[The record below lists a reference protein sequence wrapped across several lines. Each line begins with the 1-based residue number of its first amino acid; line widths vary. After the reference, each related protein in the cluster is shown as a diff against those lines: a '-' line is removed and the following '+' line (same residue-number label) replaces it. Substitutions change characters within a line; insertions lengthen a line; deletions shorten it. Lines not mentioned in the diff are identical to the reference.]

1 VLRRLFG
8 VGTNANERQRKTLI
22 INILNKKKTMK
33 ENFNKDI
40 LNDAR
45 RLIGHKREQM
55 EEEARMWKDFQQLA
69 DAVEEFRREND
80 DLNEELAQLQFQYM
94 AERDAR
100 AAAEMRL
107 SELTKLADGVAKKS
121 SDEGLIK
128 ALRTFTN
135 NSKRK
140 KLEKRTAV
148 KEIMQELVLS
158 CGVELPQDLADSI
171 QSLDDEQQE
180 APKLVVNVSGDYNDI
195 HDNNK
200 VDIKKEEAV

>member
-1 VLRRLFG
+1 

-22 INILNKKKTMK
+22 INILNKKTMK
-33 ENFNKDI
+33 ENFDKDI

-55 EEEARMWKDFQQLA
+55 EEEARMWNDFQQLT
-69 DAVEEFRREND
+69 DAVEEFRRENEV
-80 DLNEELAQLQFQYM
+80 LQEENTQLQDQLTE
-94 AERDAR
+94 ERNAR
-100 AAAEMRL
+100 AVVEMRL

-135 NSKRK
+135 ISKRK
-140 KLEKRTAV
+140 KLEKRMAV
-148 KEIMQELVLS
+148 KEMIQELVLS
-158 CGVELPQDLADSI
+158 CGVTLPQDLADSI

-180 APKLVVNVSGDYNDI
+180 APRVVNVSGNYNDI
-195 HDNNK
+195 HDNNN
-200 VDIKKEEAV
+200 VDIKKEEDV

>member
-1 VLRRLFG
+1 
-8 VGTNANERQRKTLI
+8 
-22 INILNKKKTMK
+22 MK
-33 ENFNKDI
+33 VYFNNDI

-45 RLIGHKREQM
+45 RLIENKREQM
-55 EEEARMWKDFQQLA
+55 EEEARMWNDFQQLTN
-69 DAVEEFRREND
+69 AVEEFRRENE
-80 DLNEELAQLQFQYM
+80 DLQQENTQLQNQLTE
-94 AERDAR
+94 ERSAR
-100 AAAEMRL
+100 AAVEMRL

-128 ALRTFTN
+128 ALRNFTN

-140 KLEKRTAV
+140 KLEKRMAV
-148 KEIMQELVLS
+148 KEMIQELVLS
-158 CGVELPQDLADSI
+158 CGVTLPQDLADNI

-180 APKLVVNVSGDYNDI
+180 APRVVNVSGNYNDF

>member
-1 VLRRLFG
+1 M
-8 VGTNANERQRKTLI
+8 T
-22 INILNKKKTMK
+22 
-33 ENFNKDI
+33 ENFDKDI

-55 EEEARMWKDFQQLA
+55 EEEARMWTDFQQLT
-69 DAVEEFRREND
+69 DAVEEFRRENE
-80 DLNEELAQLQFQYM
+80 DLQQENTQLQNQLTE
-94 AERDAR
+94 ERSAR
-100 AAAEMRL
+100 AAVEMRL
-107 SELTKLADGVAKKS
+107 SELTKLTDGVAKKS

-135 NSKRK
+135 ISKRK
-140 KLEKRTAV
+140 KLEKRMAV
-148 KEIMQELVLS
+148 KEMIQELVLS
-158 CGVELPQDLADSI
+158 CGVTLPQDLADNI

>member
-1 VLRRLFG
+1 MLRRLFG

>member
-1 VLRRLFG
+1 
-8 VGTNANERQRKTLI
+8 
-22 INILNKKKTMK
+22 MK

-55 EEEARMWKDFQQLA
+55 EEEARMWKDFQQLTE
-69 DAVEEFRREND
+69 AVEEFRREND

-128 ALRTFTN
+128 ALRNFTN
-135 NSKRK
+135 ISKRK
-140 KLEKRTAV
+140 KLEKRMAV
-148 KEIMQELVLS
+148 KEMIQELVLS
-158 CGVELPQDLADSI
+158 CGVVLPQDLADSI

-180 APKLVVNVSGDYNDI
+180 APRVVVNNPTFNGAMYDI
-195 HDNNK
+195 SNNK
-200 VDIKKEEAV
+200 EVKL

>member
-1 VLRRLFG
+1 MLRCLFG
-8 VGTNANERQRKTLI
+8 VGTNANERQRKALI

-55 EEEARMWKDFQQLA
+55 EEEARMWKDFQQLT
-69 DAVEEFRREND
+69 DSVEEFRRENEV
-80 DLNEELAQLQFQYM
+80 LQEENTQLQDQLTE
-94 AERDAR
+94 ERNAR
-100 AAAEMRL
+100 AVVEMRL

-128 ALRTFTN
+128 ALRNFTN
-135 NSKRK
+135 ISKRK
-140 KLEKRTAV
+140 KLEKRMAV
-148 KEIMQELVLS
+148 KEMIQELVLS
-158 CGVELPQDLADSI
+158 CGVTLPQDLADSI

-180 APKLVVNVSGDYNDI
+180 APRVVNVSGNYNDI
-195 HDNNK
+195 HDNNN
-200 VDIKKEEAV
+200 VDIKKEEDV

>member
-1 VLRRLFG
+1 
-8 VGTNANERQRKTLI
+8 
-22 INILNKKKTMK
+22 MK

-55 EEEARMWKDFQQLA
+55 EEEARMWADFQQLT
-69 DAVEEFRREND
+69 DAVEEFRRENE
-80 DLNEELAQLQFQYM
+80 DLQQENTQLQDQLTE
-94 AERDAR
+94 ERSAR
-100 AAAEMRL
+100 AVVEMRL
-107 SELTKLADGVAKKS
+107 SELTKLTDGVAKKS

-135 NSKRK
+135 ISKRK
-140 KLEKRTAV
+140 KLEKRMAV
-148 KEIMQELVLS
+148 KEMIQELVLS
-158 CGVELPQDLADSI
+158 CGVTLPQDLADSI

-180 APKLVVNVSGDYNDI
+180 APRVVNVSGDYNDI

>member
-1 VLRRLFG
+1 MLRCLFG

-22 INILNKKKTMK
+22 INILNKKTMK
-33 ENFNKDI
+33 ENFDKDI

-55 EEEARMWKDFQQLA
+55 EEEARMWNDFQQLT
-69 DAVEEFRREND
+69 DAVEEFRRENEV
-80 DLNEELAQLQFQYM
+80 LQQENTQLQDQLTE
-94 AERDAR
+94 ERSAR
-100 AAAEMRL
+100 AVVEMRL
-107 SELTKLADGVAKKS
+107 SELTKLTDGVAKKS

-135 NSKRK
+135 ISKRK
-140 KLEKRTAV
+140 KLEKRMAV
-148 KEIMQELVLS
+148 KEMIQELVLS
-158 CGVELPQDLADSI
+158 CGVTLPQDLADSI

-180 APKLVVNVSGDYNDI
+180 APRVVNVSGDYNDI

-200 VDIKKEEAV
+200 VDIKKEEDV

>member
-1 VLRRLFG
+1 MLRCLFG

-22 INILNKKKTMK
+22 INILNKKTMK
-33 ENFNKDI
+33 ENFDKDI

-55 EEEARMWKDFQQLA
+55 EEEARMWKDFQQLT
-69 DAVEEFRREND
+69 DAVEEFRRENE
-80 DLNEELAQLQFQYM
+80 DLQQENTQLQIQLSE
-94 AERDAR
+94 ERSAR
-100 AAAEMRL
+100 AAVEMRL

-128 ALRTFTN
+128 ALRNFTN

-140 KLEKRTAV
+140 KLEKRMAV
-148 KEIMQELVLS
+148 KEMIQELVLY
-158 CGVELPQDLADSI
+158 CGVTLPQDLADSI

-180 APKLVVNVSGDYNDI
+180 APRVVNVSGNYNDI

-200 VDIKKEEAV
+200 VDIKKEEDV

>member
-1 VLRRLFG
+1 
-8 VGTNANERQRKTLI
+8 
-22 INILNKKKTMK
+22 MK
-33 ENFNKDI
+33 ENFDKDI

-55 EEEARMWKDFQQLA
+55 EEEARMWTDFQQLT
-69 DAVEEFRREND
+69 DAVEEFRRENE
-80 DLNEELAQLQFQYM
+80 DLQQENTQLQDQLTE
-94 AERDAR
+94 ERSAR
-100 AAAEMRL
+100 AVVEMRL
-107 SELTKLADGVAKKS
+107 SELTKLTDGVAKKS

-128 ALRTFTN
+128 ALRNFTN

-158 CGVELPQDLADSI
+158 CGVVLPQDLADSI